1 MKIQIPAGIVAEQ
14 VAEGQDAQLLE
25 PLGSLG
31 ADALE
36 IAYRG
41 VRREGGVKFGRH
53 GAASFQG
60 K

>member
-1 MKIQIPAGIVAEQ
+1 MKNPDTGGDSGRAGR
-14 VAEGQDAQLLE
+14 EGQDAQLLE

>member
-1 MKIQIPAGIVAEQ
+1 MAEQ

-41 VRREGGVKFGRH
+41 VRREGGDSFYQEIGR
-53 GAASFQG
+53 ASCRERV
-60 K
+60 

>member
-1 MKIQIPAGIVAEQ
+1 MAEQ

-41 VRREGGVKFGRH
+41 VRREGGVKLGRH
-53 GAASFQG
+53 TAASFQG